1 MFSWLV
7 KLISLFFG
15 ETAQIFDSLLHNM
28 YDLFLLHNM
37 YVQNK
42 SNLTRFTGM
51 LLEILI
57 GP

>member
-28 YDLFLLHNM
+28 Y
-37 YVQNK
+37 VQNK